1 MHFPSS
7 AKKKEKLRETSA
19 HDATGSLKKTLNKN
33 LMQLK
38 HPLRKIK
45 VHGSGRKSK
54 VMVVGTNK
62 QPFNIATGNICL
74 IFHETKRNICLTP
87 A

>member
-45 VHGSGRKSK
+45 HPVRFAGSAES
-54 VMVVGTNK
+54 TA
-62 QPFNIATGNICL
+62 I
-74 IFHETKRNICLTP
+74 
-87 A
+87 